1 MFKKHKNIK
10 ENNPLDEI
18 ELVLLKTINNNY
30 ELGLIKSILEENQI
44 PYIVKDRGTGG
55 YMRII
60 SGDSLY
66 ETEILVDK
74 LVLDKANSILDEFI
88 WDDQIIDTEN

>member
-1 MFKKHKNIK
+1 MFKKDKDIK
-10 ENNPLDEI
+10 ENEHLDEI
-18 ELVLLKTINNNY
+18 ELVILKVINNNF

-66 ETEILVDK
+66 ETEILVEK
-74 LVLDKANSILDEFI
+74 STFEKANSIIEGFP
-88 WDDQIIDTEN
+88 WNDQIIDTEN